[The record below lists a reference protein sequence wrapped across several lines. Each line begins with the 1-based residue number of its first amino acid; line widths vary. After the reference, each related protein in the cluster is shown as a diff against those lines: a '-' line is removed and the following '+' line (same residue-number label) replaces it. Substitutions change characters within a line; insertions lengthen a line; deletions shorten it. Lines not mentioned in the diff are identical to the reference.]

1 MAHITF
7 HAPRVA
13 HIDLGAIVRTKVAEV
28 KEALARRAEYRAVY
42 NELAAMTDRDLAD
55 IGISRGMIEDVA
67 HQAACKN

>member
-13 HIDLGAIVRTKVAEV
+13 HIDLGGIVRTKIAEV
-28 KEALARRAEYRAVY
+28 KESLARRAEYRAVY
-42 NELAAMTDRDLAD
+42 NQLAAMTDRDLAD

-67 HQAACKN
+67 HQAAYKN